1 MEDIIF
7 LQGSRYKVHNTLDEN
22 DTKNY
27 RAEVAEIWEAGE
39 TFDPKTERLFR
50 YLQVKTTMPYLW
62 LYNLRE
68 AIHVG
73 LCVRACCLKATDVNA
88 YVADRHSQ
96 FSLLMKYEVG
106 VPSFL

>member
-1 MEDIIF
+1 MKDIPL

-50 YLQVKTTMPYLW
+50 YLQVKNIKLLFVAIQLPYSNACKY
-62 LYNLRE
+62 LYEN
-68 AIHVG
+68 
-73 LCVRACCLKATDVNA
+73 
-88 YVADRHSQ
+88 Y
-96 FSLLMKYEVG
+96 
-106 VPSFL
+106 